1 MKLTNIIYSI
11 VPHDL
16 IQVYWID
23 AKSYTEW
30 RSHSD
35 LEENDVSLCS
45 STGYV
50 IKETVETILI
60 ASDLSFDENGTLDSI
75 GNCITIPKSL
85 ITKRTTLIDRQN

>member
-1 MKLTNIIYSI
+1 MNLTNIIYPI

-16 IQVYWID
+16 IQIYWID

-35 LEENDVSLCS
+35 LEENDVSLCC

-60 ASDLSFDENGTLDSI
+60 ASDISFDDNGTLDSI
-75 GNCITIPKSL
+75 GNSITIPKSL
-85 ITKRTTLIDRQN
+85 IVKSTTI

>member
-1 MKLTNIIYSI
+1 MNLTNIIYPI

-16 IQVYWID
+16 IQVHWID

-60 ASDLSFDENGTLDSI
+60 ASDISFDENGTLDSV
-75 GNCITIPKSL
+75 GNSITIPKSL
-85 ITKRTTLIDRQN
+85 IVKKTTIIDRQN

>member
-1 MKLTNIIYSI
+1 MNLTNIIYPI
-11 VPHDL
+11 VPHEL
-16 IQVYWID
+16 IQIYWID

-35 LEENDVSLCS
+35 LEEDDVSLCS

-60 ASDLSFDENGTLDSI
+60 ASDISFDENGTLDSV
-75 GNCITIPKSL
+75 GNSITIPKSL
-85 ITKRTTLIDRQN
+85 IVKKTTIIDRQN

>member
-1 MKLTNIIYSI
+1 MNLTNIIYPI
-11 VPHDL
+11 VPHEL
-16 IQVYWID
+16 IQIYWID

-60 ASDLSFDENGTLDSI
+60 ASDISFDENGTLDSV
-75 GNCITIPKSL
+75 GNSITIPKSL
-85 ITKRTTLIDRQN
+85 IVKKTTIIDRQN

>member
-1 MKLTNIIYSI
+1 MNLTNIICPI

-16 IQVYWID
+16 IQIYWID

-35 LEENDVSLCS
+35 LEENDVSLCC

-50 IKETVETILI
+50 IQETVETILI
-60 ASDLSFDENGTLDSI
+60 ASDISFDDNGTLDSI
-75 GNCITIPKSL
+75 GNSITIPKSL
-85 ITKRTTLIDRQN
+85 IVKSTTI

>member
-1 MKLTNIIYSI
+1 MSLTNIIYPTI
-11 VPHDL
+11 PHEL
-16 IQVYWID
+16 IQIYWID

-35 LEENDVSLCS
+35 LEEDDVSLCS

-60 ASDLSFDENGTLDSI
+60 ASDISFDENGTLDSV
-75 GNCITIPKSL
+75 GNSITIPKSL
-85 ITKRTTLIDRQN
+85 IVKKTTIIDRQN

>member
-1 MKLTNIIYSI
+1 MNLTNIICPI

-16 IQVYWID
+16 IQIYWID

-35 LEENDVSLCS
+35 LEENDVSLCC

-60 ASDLSFDENGTLDSI
+60 ASDISFDENGTLDSI
-75 GNCITIPKSL
+75 GNSITIPKSL
-85 ITKRTTLIDRQN
+85 IVKSTTI

>member
-1 MKLTNIIYSI
+1 MNLTNIICPI

-16 IQVYWID
+16 IQIYWID

-35 LEENDVSLCS
+35 LEENDVSLCC

-60 ASDLSFDENGTLDSI
+60 ASDISFDDNGTLDSI
-75 GNCITIPKSL
+75 GNSITIPKSL
-85 ITKRTTLIDRQN
+85 IVKSTTI